1 MAATSHWDQQNES
14 ATVLCLQP
22 PFSVKLRDCLLWVWS
37 FSADRRICYLKRN
50 ATNKTLRNELS
61 RPPPKQLNYSRKG
74 ELSCLALI
82 LGKSIKGQVL
92 QRLLWWLILF
102 LRDPDNDR
110 IRLVIWNITKS
121 LIICAMPHFQYFLNI
136 ALKSSQNFSSYFAND
151 QTNA

>member
-1 MAATSHWDQQNES
+1 MAAASHWNQQNES
-14 ATVLCLQP
+14 TTVLCLHS
-22 PFSVKLRDCLLWVWS
+22 PFSVKLTVFCESGV
-37 FSADRRICYLKRN
+37 SALICYLKRN
-50 ATNKTLRNELS
+50 VTNKTLRNELD

-74 ELSCLALI
+74 QLSCLALI
-82 LGKSIKGQVL
+82 LGNSFKGQVL

-121 LIICAMPHFQYFLNI
+121 LIICAMSHFQYFLNI
-136 ALKSSQNFSSYFAND
+136 VLKSSQNCSSYFAKD